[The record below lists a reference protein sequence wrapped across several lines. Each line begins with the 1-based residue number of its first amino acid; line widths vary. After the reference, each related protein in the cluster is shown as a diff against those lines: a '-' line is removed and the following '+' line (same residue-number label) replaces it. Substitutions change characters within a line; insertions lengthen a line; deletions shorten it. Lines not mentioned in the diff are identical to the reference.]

1 MDTTLR
7 ALLIEDS
14 QADATLIKISLSEC
28 IKPMIHVDHRT
39 TMCQGLEF
47 LTTQTGIDVVL
58 LDLSLPDAIG
68 EQTVTMVREA
78 APNLPIVIMTGHDD
92 PEYAEKMLSL
102 GAQDYIVKGSFDG
115 SMVSRAIRYAITRMQ
130 QSIERDVILAELREA
145 VDLKN
150 RMLGILAHDLR
161 NPLGAILGWVELVE
175 MLEGDKI
182 SEW

>member
-68 EQTVTMVREA
+68 
-78 APNLPIVIMTGHDD
+78 
-92 PEYAEKMLSL
+92 
-102 GAQDYIVKGSFDG
+102 
-115 SMVSRAIRYAITRMQ
+115 VSI
-130 QSIERDVILAELREA
+130 
-145 VDLKN
+145 
-150 RMLGILAHDLR
+150 G
-161 NPLGAILGWVELVE
+161 VE
-175 MLEGDKI
+175 I
-182 SEW
+182 